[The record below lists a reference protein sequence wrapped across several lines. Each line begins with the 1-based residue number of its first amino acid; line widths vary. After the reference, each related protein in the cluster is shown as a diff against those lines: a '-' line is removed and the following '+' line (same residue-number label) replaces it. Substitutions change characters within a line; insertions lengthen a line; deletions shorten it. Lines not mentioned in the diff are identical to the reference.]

1 MTEPNAIRP
10 SKVDG
15 ARAMMRAAY
24 DAGLTLQDLERQRD
38 RYLAM
43 ICGPGM
49 RFGAGGMSKNR
60 KSMTE
65 DIAIKLADIDADIH
79 TEELH
84 YLELIQQAREM
95 IRRIPNMPYRRV
107 LTLRYL
113 CGMSWQQISDELH
126 YEDSKSVF
134 RAHGWAL
141 KALQAVING
150 KSP

>member
-1 MTEPNAIRP
+1 MTQNEIKPVRP

-24 DAGLTLQDLERQRD
+24 DASLALQDLEKQRD
-38 RYLAM
+38 RYMDM

-49 RFGAGGMSKNR
+49 RFGPGGMSKNR

-79 TEELH
+79 AEELY
-84 YLELIQQAREM
+84 YLALIQQAREM
-95 IRRIPNMPYRRV
+95 IRRIPNAPYRRV

-113 CGMSWQQISDELH
+113 CGMSWQDISKELR

-134 RAHGWAL
+134 RSHGWAL
-141 KALQAVING
+141 KALQAVLDS
-150 KSP
+150 K